1 MSAPPPVA
9 ASALPAPPRWGVRTG
24 LFQPRRPAFWL
35 FVVLLIVGGLYA
47 LLVQLLALLSAAPG
61 FALGWFLLLFYIVPV
76 LLVVRWL
83 DLYEREPASLMVG
96 AFAGGVGCGDV
107 MGVGS
112 GRSAQDLGYRG
123 GTPPRGML
131 FGLEDQHGCAFAH
144 DESVTV
150 DIERPGVSGR
160 RQGACGGEPLTGS
173 LACGGL
179 GAAVTGRPRELA
191 AALPAVLSC

>member
-9 ASALPAPPRWGVRTG
+9 ASALSAPPRWGVRTG

-96 AFAGGVGCGDV
+96 AFAWGGIVAT
-107 MGVGS
+107 S
-112 GRSAQDLGYRG
+112 FS
-123 GTPPRGML
+123 
-131 FGLEDQHGCAFAH
+131 AFANDFWGYVIVKLAGAEVAALLNADLSDADLLVRPAPSANH
-144 DESVTV
+144 IAWQLGHLIAS
-150 DIERPGVSGR
+150 ERNLV
-160 RQGACGGEPLTGS
+160 E
-173 LACGGL
+173 
-179 GAAVTGRPRELA
+179 A
-191 AALPAVLSC
+191 AAPGST